1 MQEYLGSSIIMKN
14 VRILGQAVHLSL
26 VYVIKETS
34 ILNIL
39 IGMFL
44 LYTIPAVAALLR
56 KS

>member
-1 MQEYLGSSIIMKN
+1 MQEYLGSSIIMRN
-14 VRILGQAVHLSL
+14 VRILDQAVHLSL

>member
-1 MQEYLGSSIIMKN
+1 MQEYLGSSIIMRN